1 MRRDGEEHVDQS
13 QLIMYRKNLEN
24 VPETRPPK
32 GYRIRFYEDGDHE
45 ALAGVFQQCF
55 DPGWSSDRVLKTFVE
70 DSLWS
75 PYRMCV
81 LCRGAEVI
89 GTATAWESRQRPGHG
104 MLHYLAVLPA
114 HRGKHLGFMLAARV
128 LVLLK
133 GMGYADAWLSTDDF
147 RLPAIRTYLALG
159 FDPVCTD
166 KSHAERW
173 EIVRHK
179 LKADSTK

>member
-1 MRRDGEEHVDQS
+1 
-13 QLIMYRKNLEN
+13 
-24 VPETRPPK
+24 
-32 GYRIRFYEDGDHE
+32 
-45 ALAGVFQQCF
+45 
-55 DPGWSSDRVLKTFVE
+55 
-70 DSLWS
+70 
-75 PYRMCV
+75 
-81 LCRGAEVI
+81 
-89 GTATAWESRQRPGHG
+89 

-133 GMGYADAWLSTDDF
+133 GMGYTDAWLSTDDF